1 MSKRNLRARRLAK
14 AKLAKKET
22 KGVMVFGP
30 GPSAPSS
37 IGKEEKLV
45 PILQL
50 DVDFLEVIE
59 EFESVDHAIEELEL
73 NQPNLLRALKG
84 KTKYKG
90 FYWDFK

>member
-1 MSKRNLRARRLAK
+1 MSKRYLRARRLAK
-14 AKLAKKET
+14 QPVKE
-22 KGVMVFGP
+22 
-30 GPSAPSS
+30 
-37 IGKEEKLV
+37 IKEEKLV

-50 DVDFLEVIE
+50 DVDSLEVIE

>member
-14 AKLAKKET
+14 AKAKPVKE
-22 KGVMVFGP
+22 
-30 GPSAPSS
+30 
-37 IGKEEKLV
+37 IKEEKLV
-45 PILQL
+45 PIVQL
-50 DVDFLEVIE
+50 DINSLEVIE
-59 EFESVDHAIEELEL
+59 EFISVDHAIEELEL